1 MKSSTLNPHLPYF
14 QYIPYYR
21 SVVYIETLNKLE
33 RVYVFNELTCS
44 KGLAPPDDEAA
55 IPTLPD
61 LGAVAPTP
69 AMTPAASAASAPE
82 DRLLLPEP
90 LPPPPPLP
98 PMDAPPPPAE
108 GSLSLRRCRR
118 RDPLPPRFPKQQMME
133 HRKFD
138 LFFESGK

>member
-1 MKSSTLNPHLPYF
+1 MTFDKW
-14 QYIPYYR
+14 
-21 SVVYIETLNKLE
+21 
-33 RVYVFNELTCS
+33 RVALDCVFHGLACN

-55 IPTLPD
+55 IPELPD
-61 LGAVAPTP
+61 LGAVAPTL

-90 LPPPPPLP
+90 LPPPLP
-98 PMDAPPPPAE
+98 PMDGAPPPLV

-118 RDPLPPRFPKQQMME
+118 REPLPPRFPKQQMME

-138 LFFESGK
+138 LFFESARWKREKCC